1 MDNAVV
7 LLNRRF
13 ARGLPR
19 PRPCRG
25 VLLGGRPDLAAVWLR
40 GHAFTNAEGLVAACC
55 YPWDHVML
63 PMGPGIGKRGERW
76 HRQQLFLERK
86 YSFRKHPLRK

>member
-1 MDNAVV
+1 MVV

-40 GHAFTNAEGLVAACC
+40 GHAFTNAEGLVTACC

-63 PMGPGIGKRGERW
+63 PMGPLVKEVSGGIDGSY
-76 HRQQLFLERK
+76 FLRE
-86 YSFRKHPLRK
+86 SIPSESIP